1 MRGGGAMLVTA
12 MAFAA
17 ETVASGLSDVL
28 STGWEQLGKGV
39 DFLKDEPIALFA
51 IVGMPIIGK
60 IMRRA
65 KNLFK

>member
-1 MRGGGAMLVTA
+1 
-12 MAFAA
+12 MATMVAVAA

-28 STGWEQLGKGV
+28 TTGWEQLGKGV
-39 DFLKDEPIALFA
+39 DFLKSEPIALFA